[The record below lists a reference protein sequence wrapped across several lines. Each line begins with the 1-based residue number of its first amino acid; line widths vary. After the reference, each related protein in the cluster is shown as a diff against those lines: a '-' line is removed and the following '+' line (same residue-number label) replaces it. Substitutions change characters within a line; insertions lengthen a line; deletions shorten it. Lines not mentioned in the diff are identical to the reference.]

1 MGEIFC
7 YKTFQHVLAITKFT
21 KFNVVSNHQGQQ
33 QEQPYYMDMS
43 NNLVVTWWMNK
54 QWLEPYQ

>member
-43 NNLVVTWWMNK
+43 NNLVVT
-54 QWLEPYQ
+54 